1 MAPSDVPKSH
11 LSRTHTVTAL
21 QNWIT
26 QSPGGSAIAA
36 PMKARACRA
45 LYAMRRGRPRP
56 PVTGPNLMRP
66 GAERC

>member
-1 MAPSDVPKSH
+1 M
-11 LSRTHTVTAL
+11 TAL
-21 QNWIT
+21 QNWI

-45 LYAMRRGRPRP
+45 LYAMRRDRSPRQVP
-56 PVTGPNLMRP
+56 GPNLMKP

>member
-1 MAPSDVPKSH
+1 M
-11 LSRTHTVTAL
+11 TAL